1 MGRFEGESCGSYLLY
16 IMSSSDYARNLNG
29 KRPVRSRRLKPY
41 VIRSRRFHRWRR
53 FRPVRSWNR
62 NCMMC
67 SPTDFKDLELFGL
80 WDDADFSSSNTQKN
94 LCKSV
99 KSVGQKNVKSW
110 NLRDLITCGLS
121 RQLHE
126 FCVKFIK
133 KIHGNVGDYKYFVT
147 FALDY
152 ENMN

>member
-1 MGRFEGESCGSYLLY
+1 MQF
-16 IMSSSDYARNLNG
+16 
-29 KRPVRSRRLKPY
+29 
-41 VIRSRRFHRWRR
+41 RFHDR
-53 FRPVRSWNR
+53 
-62 NCMMC
+62 
-67 SPTDFKDLELFGL
+67 TGL
-80 WDDADFSSSNTQKN
+80 N
-94 LCKSV
+94 LRHLR
-99 KSVGQKNVKSW
+99 

-133 KIHGNVGDYKYFVT
+133 KMHGNVGDYKYFVT